1 MRSICFFFY
10 AVSGLRSS
18 LGFGFKGLPVGV
30 DCDDELMI
38 EVVMVCAVFVLEGGK
53 DAIFFW
59 CQCPCFVI
67 NVHIWTSNVHFF
79 TMNVHIEQTT
89 MSVLKNK

>member
-1 MRSICFFFY
+1 M
-10 AVSGLRSS
+10 SGLRSS

-53 DAIFFW
+53 DAIFF
-59 CQCPCFVI
+59 CEMKDTKSGRIVD
-67 NVHIWTSNVHFF
+67 T
-79 TMNVHIEQTT
+79 IEIT
-89 MSVLKNK
+89 KNK

>member
-1 MRSICFFFY
+1 MW
-10 AVSGLRSS
+10 GEWLRSG

-38 EVVMVCAVFVLEGGK
+38 EVVMVCAVLVLEGGK

-67 NVHIWTSNVHFF
+67 NVHIWTSNVH
-79 TMNVHIEQTT
+79 VLLR
-89 MSVLKNK
+89 MSTLNKQQ

>member
-1 MRSICFFFY
+1 
-10 AVSGLRSS
+10 
-18 LGFGFKGLPVGV
+18 
-30 DCDDELMI
+30 
-38 EVVMVCAVFVLEGGK
+38 MVCAVFVLEGGK

-59 CQCPCFVI
+59 RQCPCFVI

-79 TMNVHIEQTT
+79 TMNVHIEKTT

>member
-1 MRSICFFFY
+1 MFDVLKGRENGKVKDKRGRCEASAFFMWCEWMRSD
-10 AVSGLRSS
+10 

-38 EVVMVCAVFVLEGGK
+38 EVVMICAVLVLEGGK

-59 CQCPCFVI
+59 CQCPCCQCLCFVI
-67 NVHIWTSNVHFF
+67 NVHI
-79 TMNVHIEQTT
+79 
-89 MSVLKNK
+89 